1 MLQILL
7 STIGSRGDVQPLAA
21 LGRELMRMGH
31 RVRMCVPPDFRQWL
45 EGMGMEVTPV
55 GPELRQFAA
64 ARTAQPPAMTAEVR
78 RRMAAG
84 TVAMQFDALEQAASG
99 CDVIV
104 AATALQ
110 VAARSVAE
118 SKGLGYVFV
127 GYAPNVFPA
136 AEHGPPPLPAVA
148 GAGAGEIGD
157 YREQWR
163 ADELRFQDLFGEAV
177 NERRVALG
185 LEPVDRLRE
194 YMVTSQPWLAA
205 DAVLAPWP
213 DGEALEVVQ
222 TRAWMLE
229 DERGLGEEI
238 EAFLAA
244 GEAPLYFGFG
254 SMRMEVD
261 AVGVARQL
269 GKRAIVSKGWFEE
282 GPTVDGADCLV
293 IGEAN
298 LQKLFPHVAAVVHH
312 GGAGTTMTAALAG
325 VPQVVMP
332 KIYDQ
337 HYWGKRVTELGVGC
351 SGVEL
356 VEALRGVL
364 ERQVGER
371 ARELA
376 GRLVRDGARRAAE
389 RLVKIHG

>member
-64 ARTAQPPAMTAEVR
+64 ARPAQPPAMTAEMR

-84 TVAMQFDALEQAASG
+84 TVAMQFEALEQAASG

-110 VAARSVAE
+110 VAVRSVAE

-136 AEHGPPPLPAVA
+136 VA
-148 GAGAGEIGD
+148 GTDAGEIGD
-157 YREQWR
+157 YRAQWR

-177 NERRVALG
+177 NQRRVALG
-185 LEPVDRLRE
+185 LEPVDHLRE
-194 YMVTSQPWLAA
+194 YMVTNQPWLAA

-213 DGEALEVVQ
+213 DGEALAVVQ
-222 TRAWMLE
+222 TGARMMK

-293 IGEAN
+293 IGEPN
-298 LQKLFPHVAAVVHH
+298 LQKLFPRVAAVVHH

-337 HYWGKRVTELGVGC
+337 HYWGKRVSELGVGC

-356 VEALRGVL
+356 VEALREVL

-376 GRLVRDGARRAAE
+376 GRLGRDGARRAAE